1 MPKNIHNEYPKD
13 WEQWKSKPSY
23 QVPDGYFDELENRLI
38 EKIPTNKQSTWNT
51 KRILLYA
58 TSIAAILVIS
68 FGINQI
74 FQTDNDSLNY
84 TLSEEEYNEFIE
96 EYSYEIDENTLY
108 SLLEEEEIEALEE
121 QLFDDIETDINFLPT
136 EEELLELL

>member
-13 WEQWKSKPSY
+13 WEDWKSKPSY
-23 QVPDGYFDELENRLI
+23 QVPEGYFDKLEERLVTD
-38 EKIPTNKQSTWNT
+38 IPEEQDHWSVKL
-51 KRILLYA
+51 IVLYA
-58 TSIAAILVIS
+58 TSIAAMLVIG

-74 FQTDNDSLNY
+74 LHQDESNINY

-96 EYSYEIDENTLY
+96 DYSYEIDDNTLY
-108 SLLEEEEIEALEE
+108 GLLEEEEIEALEE
-121 QLFDDIETDINFLPT
+121 ELFDDIETDINFLPT